1 MSGFRFYSRK
11 IVSFIIC
18 VFLCLQPVF
27 TAFAHDSSTLFNGC
41 RSDEVKEL
49 QQALIKLGFL
59 KGNADGIFGNNTENA
74 VRRFQKKNKLT
85 VDGLAGAKT
94 RELIMSKAQD
104 KKETSDPVPSP
115 DSVVSIES
123 DSSSDT
129 GSASLFSSY
138 SSIRYGSKGDRV
150 SSLQQA
156 LISLGYL
163 TGSADGVFGNR
174 TRTAVRSF
182 QRSNHLKADG
192 VAGKKTLQAIQT
204 ALAGGTSPARN
215 PDADPASPSPDSDK
229 EALNPKISAPDLSS
243 VQPLHWF
250 NTVKPSLSGNQRL
263 LIYDPDSDLSWT
275 LRILAR
281 GRHCDAEPLSAQ
293 DTRTMVAAFGGVN
306 TWNQKAVFVR
316 LPDGRWSLASTH
328 DMPHDSGT
336 IKDNN
341 FNGHL
346 CVHFLRDMDEAARN
360 DPNYGVAN
368 QSTIRSYWKK
378 MTGEDIP

>member
-129 GSASLFSSY
+129 GSASLFTVPFVTEARE
-138 SSIRYGSKGDRV
+138 IV
-150 SSLQQA
+150 SARCSRRLFHLDILPA
-156 LISLGYL
+156 VL
-163 TGSADGVFGNR
+163 TGFSETV
-174 TRTAVRSF
+174 
-182 QRSNHLKADG
+182 
-192 VAGKKTLQAIQT
+192 
-204 ALAGGTSPARN
+204 P
-215 PDADPASPSPDSDK
+215 
-229 EALNPKISAPDLSS
+229 
-243 VQPLHWF
+243 VQ
-250 NTVKPSLSGNQRL
+250 Q
-263 LIYDPDSDLSWT
+263 SDLF
-275 LRILAR
+275 
-281 GRHCDAEPLSAQ
+281 SAAI
-293 DTRTMVAAFGGVN
+293 T
-306 TWNQKAVFVR
+306 
-316 LPDGRWSLASTH
+316 
-328 DMPHDSGT
+328 
-336 IKDNN
+336 
-341 FNGHL
+341 
-346 CVHFLRDMDEAARN
+346 
-360 DPNYGVAN
+360 
-368 QSTIRSYWKK
+368 
-378 MTGEDIP
+378 